1 MRKEYETTLII
12 DGEIQG
18 ASIPR
23 APRGVAAKYRADPGY
38 RVTDVVGDET
48 VAILYIE
55 TVKQERTQCP
65 PEYELFL
72 DALYRAPNAVA
83 CGMCERRAHEFG
95 KTVREV
101 CADFKAKYG
110 GYL

>member
-38 RVTDVVGDET
+38 RVTDVS
-48 VAILYIE
+48 
-55 TVKQERTQCP
+55 QERNRKSRTS
-65 PEYELFL
+65 
-72 DALYRAPNAVA
+72 VA
-83 CGMCERRAHEFG
+83 HGC
-95 KTVREV
+95 V
-101 CADFKAKYG
+101 CAFAWQPARATKG
-110 GYL
+110 N

>member
-18 ASIPR
+18 ASIPQ
-23 APRGVAAKYRADPGY
+23 APRGVAAKYRADPGF

-55 TVKQERTQCP
+55 TVKQERTQCK
-65 PEYELFL
+65 
-72 DALYRAPNAVA
+72 R
-83 CGMCERRAHEFG
+83 
-95 KTVREV
+95 
-101 CADFKAKYG
+101 
-110 GYL
+110 

>member
-55 TVKQERTQCP
+55 TVKQERTQCKRLNP
-65 PEYELFL
+65 P
-72 DALYRAPNAVA
+72 AMPRPKAGTPATVPNGATR
-83 CGMCERRAHEFG
+83 M
-95 KTVREV
+95 
-101 CADFKAKYG
+101 
-110 GYL
+110 